1 VSARHCFL
9 LIQAAWAVFVLLL
22 GATVASAYVG
32 PGPGLELFSVFASL
46 VAWVVIAVGTVL
58 MWPFYTLV
66 RWLRGTPAKKTPT
79 EPVPTSTTEGASNE
93 GGPTQP

>member
-1 VSARHCFL
+1 MSARHCFL

-22 GATVASAYVG
+22 ATTVASAYVG

-46 VAWVVIAVGTVL
+46 VAWVFLAVSTVL
-58 MWPFYTLV
+58 LWPFYTLV
-66 RWLRGTPAKKTPT
+66 RWLRGSSPKQTPT
-79 EPVPTSTTEGASNE
+79 DPVPNPTTEGPGNA